1 MKVLVTGFE
10 PFGEHAVNP
19 TEELVRS
26 ISEEANESLKDM
38 EIVTAVLPVVF
49 DQCVE
54 RLLEIIEKTMPDAVI
69 CCGLA
74 AGRTGV
80 TVERIGINIKD
91 VGDGQARKDNSGQAP
106 TAEKIVPG
114 GPDGLFAT
122 IPVETIVRRMQQEGI
137 PASVSN
143 TAGTYICN
151 NTLYGLLYT
160 IKQRNWPVRG
170 GFIHFPATPEM
181 AAQRP
186 TLPSMSM
193 ETMKRALTTA
203 ILTAA
208 EALQRS

>member
-1 MKVLVTGFE
+1 MKLLVTGFE

-19 TEELVRS
+19 TEELVQKLADDEQLTD
-26 ISEEANESLKDM
+26 IK
-38 EIVTAVLPVVF
+38 IITAVLPVVF
-49 DQCVE
+49 DLCVE
-54 RLLEIIEKTMPDAVI
+54 RLLETVEKTRPDAVI

-74 AGRTGV
+74 AGRAGV

-91 VGDGQARKDNSGQAP
+91 AGDGQARRDSSGQAP
-106 TAEKIVPG
+106 AAEKIVPE

-122 IPVETIVRRMQQEGI
+122 IPVESIVRRMQQEGI

-151 NTLYGLLYT
+151 NTLYGLLYA
-160 IKQRNWPVRG
+160 IQERGWPIRA

-181 AAQRP
+181 AANRP
-186 TLPSMSM
+186 TMPSMSI
-193 ETMKRALTTA
+193 ETMQRALSAA

-208 EALQRS
+208 ERNKI

>member
-1 MKVLVTGFE
+1 MKMLVTGFE

-26 ISEEANESLKDM
+26 IKTEANEPLKEM

-49 DQCVE
+49 DECVE
-54 RLLEIIEKTMPDAVI
+54 KLIEIIEETKPDAVL

-74 AGRTGV
+74 AGRSAV

-122 IPVETIVRRMQQEGI
+122 IPVESIVRRMQQEGI

-151 NTLYGLLYT
+151 NTLYGLLHAA
-160 IKQRNWPVRG
+160 KERNWPIRG
-170 GFIHFPATPEM
+170 GFIHFPATPVM
-181 AAQRP
+181 AAQKP
-186 TLPSMSM
+186 ALPSMSID
-193 ETMKRALTTA
+193 TMKRALTTA
-203 ILTAA
+203 ILATA
-208 EALQRS
+208 EALQRT